1 MSVFTV
7 LCWTS
12 SELRTQHEATL
23 LYIFGGFAKLSEGW
37 TKLSFREK
45 IELGT
50 KLTEFGGWRKFTFR
64 DKIELGRKLAEIMAG
79 ANLPFGTKLRS
90 GEN

>member
-1 MSVFTV
+1 MKLHYSTFF
-7 LCWTS
+7 W
-12 SELRTQHEATL
+12 
-23 LYIFGGFAKLSEGW
+23 FAKLSEGW

-50 KLTEFGGWRKFTFR
+50 KLTEMMVGQ
-64 DKIELGRKLAEIMAG
+64 
-79 ANLPFGTKLRS
+79 NLPFGTKLSS

>member
-23 LYIFGGFAKLSEGW
+23 LYIFWFAKLSEGW

-50 KLTEFGGWRKFTFR
+50 KLTEM
-64 DKIELGRKLAEIMAG
+64 MAG
-79 ANLPFGTKLRS
+79 ENLPFGTKLAS
-90 GEN
+90 GQNYRFKGSGQNWRFGTKFTFS